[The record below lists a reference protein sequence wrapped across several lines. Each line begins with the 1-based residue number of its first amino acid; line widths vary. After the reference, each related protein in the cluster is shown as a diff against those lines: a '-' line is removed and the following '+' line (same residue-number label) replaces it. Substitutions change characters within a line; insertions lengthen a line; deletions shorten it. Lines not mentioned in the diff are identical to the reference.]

1 VLIDCDVLQADGG
14 TRTASITGACVA
26 TAIAFQR
33 LMAKGKIKENPMS
46 QLVAAVSCGVYQGE
60 AVLDLNYIEDKE
72 ASVDFNIVM
81 TEGSQF
87 VEVQGSGEEAVFTA
101 EEMAAMLALGKAG
114 IADLIAKQKVAI
126 AAADRVER
134 TALED
139 LASAFGKK

>member
-1 VLIDCDVLQADGG
+1 
-14 TRTASITGACVA
+14 
-26 TAIAFQR
+26 
-33 LMAKGKIKENPMS
+33 MS

>member
-1 VLIDCDVLQADGG
+1 VWIDCDVLQADGG

-81 TEGSQF
+81 TESSQF

-114 IADLIAKQKVAI
+114 IAELIAKQKLAI
-126 AAADRVER
+126 ASADRVER